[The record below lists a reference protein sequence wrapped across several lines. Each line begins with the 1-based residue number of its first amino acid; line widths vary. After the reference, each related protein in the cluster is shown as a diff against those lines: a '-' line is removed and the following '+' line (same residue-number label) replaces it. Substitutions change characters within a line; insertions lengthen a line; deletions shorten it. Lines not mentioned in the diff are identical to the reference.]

1 MNEDMQKLHDAVL
14 LLGDAALE
22 IATALSA
29 FMGSGSSPPWPNT
42 GEPLTAD
49 RFHKLMSVDEPT
61 IAGTGTGLVEPA
73 PGYRGVKISDVASGS
88 VKVGDRVVV
97 LGQVSEMRK
106 RHLAVKGKWMAFI
119 TIEGKGG
126 YGEARARCR
135 VVVPSDAMPESLT
148 VGAEVRVTGS
158 LKVGKN
164 DEERMWADKVVVLKV
179 APPKGDKPP
188 RAKSYSTG
196 VPLSASRAEARIKAA
211 HRASGSGYDFEGW
224 CRRVRSVRTQ
234 MNVGASGF
242 AEILG
247 VSPGAVSNWETGVC
261 FAKSA
266 TRSQLERMAAHLC
279 GTPREAWKQ
288 GHPGLP
294 L

>member
-1 MNEDMQKLHDAVL
+1 MSEDMQKLHDAVL
-14 LLGDAALE
+14 QLGDAALE

-29 FMGSGSSPPWPNT
+29 FMGSDDSPPWPNT
-42 GEPLTAD
+42 G
-49 RFHKLMSVDEPT
+49 EPT

-73 PGYRGVKISDVASGS
+73 PEDEAPHPQRFPAEIDRKFRAEIDRWAEERCDVKQQDHVMSQHSLWMSYCRWTADTARA
-88 VKVGDRVVV
+88 VKLTRNEFWSTLQKSRHRNRLAPRSFV
-97 LGQVSEMRK
+97 VSEPAERP
-106 RHLAVKGKWMAFI
+106 GKEPW
-119 TIEGKGG
+119 
-126 YGEARARCR
+126 R
-135 VVVPSDAMPESLT
+135 
-148 VGAEVRVTGS
+148 
-158 LKVGKN
+158 
-164 DEERMWADKVVVLKV
+164 
-179 APPKGDKPP
+179 APPEE
-188 RAKSYSTG
+188 AKSYATG
-196 VPLSASRAEARIKAA
+196 ATLSASRAEARIKAA
-211 HRASGSGYDFEGW
+211 HRASGAGYDFEGW
-224 CRRVRSVRTQ
+224 CRKVRSVRTQ
-234 MNVGASGF
+234 MNVGTSGF